1 MASCDPDEVIAME
14 LAHYGRMRLGRC
26 VKGDLGYIGCSA
38 DVLDVTDRKCSGR
51 HRCEIRI
58 PNEEFERTKPCYM
71 ELKSYFEA
79 QYHCV
84 KGKCLSYIPYKG
96 PFSSR
101 GCPFAAYIYISA
113 VGGGHQVIVHF

>member
-1 MASCDPDEVIAME
+1 MWINILSFTSAGSREYCQLETFVASCDPDEVIVME
-14 LAHYGRMRLGRC
+14 MAHYGRMRLGRC

-38 DVLDVTDRKCSGR
+38 DVLEVTDRKCSGR

-71 ELKSYFEA
+71 ELKAYFEA

-84 KGKCLSYIPYKG
+84 KGE
-96 PFSSR
+96 
-101 GCPFAAYIYISA
+101 
-113 VGGGHQVIVHF
+113 